1 MQQEH
6 FSRDTAEKSVFC
18 FKQAVEEQSYLKYLI
33 KAYTLINNVHHVLNK
48 HLVLY
53 WCPKSHFTLEK
64 IHYLHHVTV

>member
-6 FSRDTAEKSVFC
+6 FSRDSTEKSVSC
-18 FKQAVEEQSYLKYLI
+18 FKQAVEEQSYRKYFI

-53 WCPKSHFTLEK
+53 RVPQKSLYT
-64 IHYLHHVTV
+64 